1 MLHVLSLVQTKTHK
15 FQLVENKK
23 KKKINILSLCLIL
36 MESLYTRNNPSALAI
51 NCH

>member
-23 KKKINILSLCLIL
+23 KKKDKHIVPLSHTYG
-36 MESLYTRNNPSALAI
+36 ESL
-51 NCH
+51 H